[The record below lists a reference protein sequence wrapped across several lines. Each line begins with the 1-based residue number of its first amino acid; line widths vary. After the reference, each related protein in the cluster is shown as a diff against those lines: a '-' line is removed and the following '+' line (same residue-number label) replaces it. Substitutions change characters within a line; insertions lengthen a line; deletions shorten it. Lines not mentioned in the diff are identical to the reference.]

1 MKNVKRL
8 LAIVLVL
15 ALALTCL
22 PVAAMA
28 EEAPAGTMTQ
38 IEPRSAEERGFKS
51 DAFTTGNTYQ
61 YADDEVVRAIVLM
74 DGSAAAEVETSKR
87 AAVKAT
93 LANQHAKLRKAMTA
107 ARIDYTVE
115 FEYDTL
121 LNGMAVSVAY
131 GDLNKIAAMSGVKA
145 VHIANRYALPDDTIN
160 MDSANEMTGANL
172 MHNAGMVG
180 SGAVIAVID
189 TGLNV
194 NHEAFQVYE
203 GRLQSAAVSQTDAEA
218 YVEEIGYGAYV
229 SEKVPFAYDYAD
241 GDDDVYDGNGHG
253 THVSGIAAGYAVT
266 EEGEVTF
273 MGAAPDAQILAMKVF
288 FDGESGTSS
297 DVYFAALED
306 AMNLGA
312 DVINMS
318 LGSQN
323 GFTYDAELESEV
335 FGNIYQTLEDNGI
348 MCVVAAGNEGS
359 QADGASN
366 LAGAG
371 YVTSDYTDYGT
382 VGSPSTYDGNLS
394 VASVENATFHT
405 NVAQVEV
412 EGETVSM
419 AYNDA
424 ADVPELT
431 VINVLGE
438 KDGLGYVVI
447 PNYGEAA
454 DFEGLNVEGKIAV
467 IQRGG
472 NYFSEKVLNAQ
483 KAGAIAAI
491 VYDNKH
497 EALFGMDL
505 SDTEEPIT
513 IPAVSIT
520 LADGETLVSL
530 LESNPA
536 ATVYFPKEA
545 VVLDSDTGWQMSSF
559 SSWGCTNDLTLKP
572 QITGVGGNVWSADAT
587 TTDGYVNYSGTSMAT
602 PDVAGCYAALAALL
616 KQSGEL
622 DKKNNADL
630 IEAIT
635 ESTAMVLYE
644 PYEYVDGSGNPQ
656 TAYFA
661 YSPRRQGAGLIDLA
675 SALTASAYILDPICN
690 VGDNADGVFEI
701 NFTVFNANDEAAT
714 YELYTDVLCDYA
726 EQADWGTEEEPDVHT
741 YNTMSPDYLIEDS
754 HYTITSNWEDN
765 KVVVPAE
772 GTADVTVTI
781 TLTDDGKEYLDSMFP
796 NGAFVEGYVYL
807 GSVEDDSFYD
817 DMHATYLAY
826 YGDWS
831 EAPIMEGYDWRD
843 VVDLENWLN
852 TTAADDDGNTYA
864 DNGYTYL
871 DAADFE
877 INTDVSM
884 AYAVNSLMLYSLG
897 QIYGGYAGDNMYWYN
912 ENEYNEDRIAIST
925 NPGAI
930 TDMLYMTPMNVRN
943 VRHMLMV
950 VTDADTGEVYSV
962 DDTEYL
968 PKAVYDTDNAAW
980 SGAGSFVFDGTKT
993 YGLKDGDFEYL
1004 PDGTRV
1010 SIDYYANL
1018 SFGEDKLGEIAYEDL
1033 KAEGQDYCVWSF
1045 GCTVDNTAPELLCY
1059 TFDPETCKLTLTVSE
1074 NEYLANIGI
1083 FDADGD
1089 MLDGVGVEDAEPGVK
1104 ATYEFDLSE
1113 TYLGGALT
1121 VYLDD
1126 YATNETGY
1134 ILNVNYKACDHGNV
1148 TEVEAKAAS
1157 CDEEGNEA
1165 YWYCAD
1171 CDKYFADEDCTVEV
1185 SKDDV
1190 IIPALYE
1197 TCPSKAYTDL
1207 SQTAW
1212 YHEYVDYA
1220 LANNLFK
1227 GTSDTLFEPDAVMTR
1242 AMLVTV
1248 LYRIAG
1254 EPDVTYAKMF
1264 SDVSESDWFAK
1275 AVVWAASG
1283 DEPVV
1288 NGVGGGKFNPMGK
1301 VTREETAAILYRYAK
1316 NAGYDVTASAELSA
1330 YPDNAKV
1337 SDWAKSAM
1345 SWAVGANVIS
1355 GSKNANG
1362 SVTLEPAA
1370 GSTRAEVATMLTR
1383 FCTQFVEAETETE
1396 VPVG

>member
-1 MKNVKRL
+1 MKNAKRL
-8 LAIVLVL
+8 LAFVLVL

-28 EEAPAGTMTQ
+28 EEAPTGTMTQ

-51 DAFTTGNTYQ
+51 EAFAAENTYQ
-61 YADDEVVRAIVLM
+61 YADDEVVRAIILM
-74 DGSAAAEVETSKR
+74 DGSAAGEVETGKR
-87 AAVKAT
+87 AAVKAA
-93 LANQHAKLRKAMTA
+93 LANQHAKLRKAMTTA
-107 ARIDYTVE
+107 KIDYTVE

-121 LNGMAVSVAY
+121 LNGMAISVAY

-145 VHIANRYALPDDTIN
+145 VHIANRYALPETTIN
-160 MDSANEMTGANL
+160 MDSSNDMTGASL
-172 MHNAGMVG
+172 MHAYGAVG

-203 GRLQSAAVSQTDAEA
+203 GGLESAAVSQADAEA
-218 YVEEIGYGAYV
+218 YAEEVGYGAYA
-229 SEKVPFAYDYAD
+229 SAKVPFVYDYAD
-241 GDDDVYDGNGHG
+241 GDNDVADGNGHG
-253 THVSGIAAGYAVT
+253 THVAGIAAGYAVT
-266 EEGEVTF
+266 DEGAITF
-273 MGAAPDAQILAMKVF
+273 TGAAPDAQILAMKVF
-288 FDGESGTSS
+288 YDPEDGITGTSS
-297 DVYFAALED
+297 DIYFAALED

-323 GFTYDAELESEV
+323 GFTYDAELENEV
-335 FGNIYQTLEDNGI
+335 FGNIYETLENNGV

-366 LAGAG
+366 WAGAG

-394 VASVENATFHT
+394 VASVENETFHT
-405 NVAQVEV
+405 NVIQVEID
-412 EGETVSM
+412 GGTVSM

-424 ADVPELT
+424 ADSVELT
-431 VINVLGE
+431 AANVLGE
-438 KDGLGYVVI
+438 KTGLGFVMV
-447 PNYGEAA
+447 PGYGEAS
-454 DFEGLNVEGKIAV
+454 DFEDLDVTGKVAV

-472 NYFSEKVLNAQ
+472 IYFSEKVLNAQ

-491 VYDNKH
+491 VYDNQY

-505 SDTEEPIT
+505 SSAEEPIT

-520 LADGETLVSL
+520 LADGETLAEVA
-530 LESNPA
+530 EANPA

-545 VVLDSDTGWQMSSF
+545 EVLGSDTGWQISSF
-559 SSWGCTNDLTLKP
+559 SGWGCANDLTLKP

-616 KQSGEL
+616 KEDVQDKAEL
-622 DKKNNADL
+622 ADY
-630 IEAIT
+630 IEALT
-635 ESTAMVLYE
+635 ESTALVLNE
-644 PYEYVDGSGNPQ
+644 PYEYKDESGNLQ

-661 YSPRRQGAGLIDLA
+661 YSPRRQGAGLIDLE
-675 SALTASAYILDPICN
+675 SAILADAYILDPICN
-690 VGDNADGVFEI
+690 VGDNADGVF
-701 NFTVFNANDEAAT
+701 NVSFTVSNDSDEDLT
-714 YELYTDVLCDYA
+714 YELYTDVLYDYA

-741 YNTMSPDYLIEDS
+741 YNTMTSDYLIEEDD
-754 HYTITSNWEDN
+754 YTITSNWEN
-765 KVVVPAE
+765 NQVVVPAG

-781 TLTDDGKEYLDSMFP
+781 TLTDDGKEYLDSLFA

-807 GSVEDDSFYD
+807 GSVDDDSYFYD

-831 EAPIMEGYDWRD
+831 QAPIMEGHDWREI
-843 VVDLENWLN
+843 VDLENWLA
-852 TTAADDDGNTYA
+852 TTAADEDGNTYA
-864 DNGYTYL
+864 DYGYTYL

-877 INTDVSM
+877 INTDVSV
-884 AYAVNSLMLYSLG
+884 AYAANSMMLYYMG
-897 QIYGGYAGDNMYWYN
+897 QLYGGYAGDNQYWYN

-925 NPGAI
+925 NPGAV
-930 TDMLYMTPMNVRN
+930 TDMLYMLPMNVRN
-943 VRHMLMV
+943 VRHMIMV

-968 PKAVYDTDNAAW
+968 PKAVYDSDNGAW
-980 SGAGSFVFDGTKT
+980 YSAGSFVFDGTRT
-993 YGLKDGDFEYL
+993 YGLEDDDFEYL
-1004 PDGTRV
+1004 PDGTKV
-1010 SIDYYANL
+1010 NIDYYANL
-1018 SFGEDKLGEIAYEDL
+1018 SFGEDELGQIAYEDL
-1033 KAEGQDYCVWSF
+1033 KTDGQDYCVWSY

-1059 TFDPETCKLTLTVSE
+1059 SFDPETCKLTLTVSE

-1083 FDADGD
+1083 YDSFGD
-1089 MLDGVGVEDAEPGVK
+1089 MLDGVGVEDDEPGLTN
-1104 ATYEFDLSE
+1104 TYEFDLSE
-1113 TYLGGALT
+1113 TYWGGALT

-1134 ILNVNYKACDHGNV
+1134 ILNVDYKPCDHGHV
-1148 TEVEAKAAS
+1148 TKVEAKAAT
-1157 CDEEGNEA
+1157 CDEAGNVE

-1171 CDKYFADEDCTVEV
+1171 CDKYFADEGCTQEV

-1190 IIPALYE
+1190 VIPALYE

-1207 SQTAW
+1207 SQNAW
-1212 YHEYVDYA
+1212 YHEYVDFA

-1227 GTSDTLFEPDAVMTR
+1227 GTSDTLFEPDTVMTR
-1242 AMLVTV
+1242 GMLVTV

-1254 EPDVTYAKMF
+1254 EPEVTYSQMF
-1264 SDVSESDWFAK
+1264 SDVAEKDWFAK

-1288 NGVGGGKFNPMGK
+1288 NGIGGGKFDPMGK

-1316 NAGYDVTASAELSA
+1316 NEGFDMSAGAELSA

-1337 SDWAKSAM
+1337 SDWAKTAM
-1345 SWAVGANVIS
+1345 SWAVGANIIS

-1383 FCTQFVEAETETE
+1383 FCTQFLATNSSED
-1396 VPVG
+1396 